1 MLYFCVITNHSVR
14 MSFLE
19 KLLLGLVGAEFIE
32 DVEHLHEQ
40 HIQEQEQHRLDAL
53 FWQDAARRNPSIND
67 DDLDDW

>member
-1 MLYFCVITNHSVR
+1 

-40 HIQEQEQHRLDAL
+40 HLQEREQHRLDSL
-53 FWQDAARRNPSIND
+53 FWQDAARRNDPFIN